1 MYCSVAVVGIRYC
14 PKAAAR
20 VLPAREGENTH
31 DEQLRIAKQIKKDG
45 SINR

>member
-1 MYCSVAVVGIRYC
+1 
-14 PKAAAR
+14 

-31 DEQLRIAKQIKKDG
+31 DEQLWIAKQIKKDG